1 MRPFAPITD
10 IDVALNISIILL
22 ITIMLFCC
30 VILII
35 SYFEVFRLS
44 IIDKWFFTFIP
55 IFASSMFMIILDWYI
70 AFPLSFL
77 YTYIM
82 YIGAKNYLEKDQ
94 IIELEGAN
102 SRFRKRRSK
111 QTELFSNL
119 STQEQQK
126 HREFI
131 QNHPVSLNSKVY
143 FSFWLSVTMLIF
155 VLLNISG
162 IPYRL

>member
-1 MRPFAPITD
+1 MLFRSLSMKYRIFRFKVFRCIIVEDSVENSKGNKFMRPFAPITD

-102 SRFRKRRSK
+102 SRFRKRRSDRK
-111 QTELFSNL
+111 
-119 STQEQQK
+119 
-126 HREFI
+126 
-131 QNHPVSLNSKVY
+131 
-143 FSFWLSVTMLIF
+143 SV
-155 VLLNISG
+155 V
-162 IPYRL
+162 